1 MGVVRAT
8 SACDKLCLLYDLL
21 LFLMVSI
28 YLKKIIIIKFTDLI
42 LGRIKLMLGMVTITF
57 PSPILYA
64 HYFNMAATSLLKHS
78 RLLRRICNHAGICF
92 LRPSLQGYLIS
103 VELIGKK
110 RNQSI

>member
-28 YLKKIIIIKFTDLI
+28 YLKKKIIIKYTDLI

-57 PSPILYA
+57 PSPILY
-64 HYFNMAATSLLKHS
+64 MPIVLTWLLPVS
-78 RLLRRICNHAGICF
+78 WNTAD
-92 LRPSLQGYLIS
+92 Y
-103 VELIGKK
+103 
-110 RNQSI
+110 

>member
-1 MGVVRAT
+1 MAETTMAEMVCGRNVLWPNRSVAET
-8 SACDKLCLLYDLL
+8 SRKWYGDYH
-21 LFLMVSI
+21 VP
-28 YLKKIIIIKFTDLI
+28 
-42 LGRIKLMLGMVTITF
+42 F
-57 PSPILYA
+57 PYSKYA
-64 HYFNMAATSLLKHS
+64 HCFNMTATSLLKHS